1 MATKIILKKSSTAGA
16 VPLTTDLEIGEVAL
30 NLADRKLYTKNNS
43 SVVVPIGSAYVS
55 TTAPSAPAEGD
66 MWYDSANDLL
76 KTYNGTTWAS
86 AGYSTLAALEDTT
99 ITAVAAGEVLKY
111 DGTKWINN
119 TLAEANISEVGHT
132 HTSGA
137 ITDFTEAVQD
147 VVGAAVVGGTGIT
160 VAYNDTTGLTTVT
173 NSAVYTHPTQT
184 AIAVDATNNG
194 TNVID
199 SVTVNT
205 LGHVTAVTTRDLS
218 AATTSAAG
226 VMSAA
231 DKTKLDGIASGAEV
245 NQNAFST
252 VAVSGQN
259 NVVADAKTDTL
270 TLAAGTGVSITTTDT
285 TDTIT
290 FTNTAP
296 DQTVVLTAGAAITVT
311 GTYPNFTVAHTDTS
325 TQASVDNSGATV
337 IQDVTLD
344 TNGHVTGLASV
355 AITPALI
362 GAATTSHTHT
372 IADITSITIDGTPA
386 DNEVLAYDTTS
397 SKWINQTAAEAGLAA
412 ATHNHTLDS
421 LSNVTITSNAN
432 GEILRWNGSAW
443 INNTL
448 AEAGIAAVGHTH
460 TAANITDF
468 NEAAQDAVG
477 TIMSGTGI
485 ATVTYNDVANTIV
498 VNAVEADTLATVT
511 SRGNTTTNG
520 ISVATVTT
528 TGDVTVGGNLTVN
541 GTVTTVNSN
550 TVNIG
555 DNIIVLNA
563 DETGAPSQNA
573 GFEVERGTADNVQFI
588 WNETNDAWDMGD
600 WTLQNVKLDGG
611 SY

>member
-16 VPLTTDLEIGEVAL
+16 VPLTADLEIGEVAL

-43 SVVVPIGSAYVS
+43 NVVVAIGSAYVGS
-55 TTAPSAPAEGD
+55 TAPSAPAEGD
-66 MWYDSANDLL
+66 LWYDSANDTL
-76 KTYNGTTWAS
+76 KAYNGTAWAS
-86 AGYSTLAALEDTT
+86 AGYPTLAALEDTT

-111 DGTKWINN
+111 DGTKWVNN
-119 TLAEANISEVGHT
+119 TLAEAGISAVGHT

-137 ITDFTEAVQD
+137 ITDFTEAVED
-147 VVGAAVVGGTGIT
+147 VIGAAVVGGTGIT
-160 VAYNDTTGLTTVT
+160 VAYNDTTGQTTVT

-184 AIAVDATNNG
+184 AITVDATNNG
-194 TNVID
+194 VNVID

-231 DKTKLDGIASGAEV
+231 DKTKLDGVASGAQV

-252 VAVSGQN
+252 IAVSGQTS
-259 NVVADAKTDTL
+259 VAADSATDTL
-270 TLAAGTGVSITTTDT
+270 TFVGGTGVTITTDAVTDT
-285 TDTIT
+285 VT
-290 FTNTAP
+290 FTNSAP
-296 DQTVVLTAGAAITVT
+296 DQTVAITAGAAITVT

-325 TQASVDNSGATV
+325 SQASVDNSGATV

-372 IADITSITIDGTPA
+372 FADITSIAIDGTPA

-397 SKWINQTAAEAGLAA
+397 GKWINQTAAEAGLA
-412 ATHNHTLDS
+412 TSSHNHTLDS
-421 LSNVTITSNAN
+421 LSNVTITSNSN
-432 GEILRWNGSAW
+432 GEILRWNGTAW

-448 AEAGIAAVGHTH
+448 AEANIAAASHTH

-477 TIMSGTGI
+477 AIISGTGI

-498 VNAVEADTLATVT
+498 VNAVEADTLSSVT
-511 SRGNTTTNG
+511 TRGATTTNG
-520 ISVATVTT
+520 ITVGSLET
-528 TGDVTVGGNLTVN
+528 TGNVIVGGNLTVN
-541 GTVTTVNSN
+541 GTTTTVNSN

-555 DNIIVLNA
+555 DNIIVLNS
-563 DETGAPSQNA
+563 DEVGTPSQNA
-573 GFEVERGTADNVQFI
+573 GFEVERGTSTNVQFV

-600 WTLQNVKLDGG
+600 YPLQNVRIDGG